1 MFTTEQS
8 FFIKILYDF
17 INKEKTAEIPKDLNM
32 EIIASYGKKH
42 EVQAILYY
50 QTKLPILKEAYYSTL
65 YINTNRA
72 DLIQQLKKQ
81 FEFPYFIIKGVEI
94 AELYPVK
101 ALRTMG
107 DIDIVVPAE
116 DMEKA
121 NAIFLNQGYH
131 NKSKKL
137 ESEWHYSKGKMEF
150 ELHNQLL
157 YTENVNDLE
166 QQLFFNDCWNY
177 CNNNQ
182 LDWNFHFLFLI
193 SHLRKH
199 FMNKGVGFRQFMDI
213 AIVSKYCELNW
224 TWIEDKA
231 AEIKL
236 LPFLRIVLTFCNRW
250 FGTTTS
256 MKLIDITDEFFETST
271 LKIFEDGVFGFCNEE
286 NASSEAVN
294 LYRKNGRIGM
304 LKATMHQIFPRY
316 REMKVIKEYAFIDG
330 KPFLL
335 PVAWMYRILIKGKNK
350 KAVKA
355 KLGKTFASGETIEKR
370 KELYKQWG
378 L

>member
-17 INKEKTAEIPKDLNM
+17 INKEKTAEIPKNLSM

-42 EVQAILYY
+42 EIQAILYY

-72 DLIQQLKKQ
+72 DLIQQLKEQ

-107 DIDIVVPAE
+107 DIDIVVHAE

-157 YTENVNDLE
+157 YTENVNDSE

-304 LKATMHQIFPRY
+304 LKATLHQIFPRY
-316 REMKVIKEYAFIDG
+316 REMKVMKEYAFIDG

-350 KAVKA
+350 KSVKA

>member
-17 INKEKTAEIPKDLNM
+17 INKEKTAEIPKNLSM

-81 FEFPYFIIKGVEI
+81 FDFPYFIIKGVEI

-107 DIDIVVPAE
+107 DIDIVVHAE

-157 YTENVNDLE
+157 YTENVNDSE

-316 REMKVIKEYAFIDG
+316 REMKVMKEYAFIDG